1 VIKVRG
7 DIELSQ
13 RMIEIEFKTAMRT
26 KKMIQELEGGQWSF
40 QTSVKIGP
48 LKAVAEEQ
56 GLKCKLRE
64 KVEQAQVAS
73 R

>member
-1 VIKVRG
+1 MIKVGR

-13 RMIEIEFKTAMRT
+13 RMIEIMTAIRT

-40 QTSVKIGP
+40 QISVRIGP

-56 GLKCKLRE
+56 VLKGKLPE
-64 KVEQAQVAS
+64 KVEQVQVAS